1 MIDMVR
7 WSKLPPS
14 RHSGIQLSLPAAET
28 ANWQYCIP
36 PSTGLLRPPPPQA
49 SSGKMRWVAQ
59 KLDTL
64 QVQRAIRP
72 RSRQRR
78 RRRRRRRQSCTS
90 SRISLRQSSQTARS
104 PRAARNCPA
113 EPLQLP
119 RWFTSAGS
127 RLHPGASCGDAEPTL
142 ASICRRGGEANI
154 SLLHHKVDA
163 AERPKDARTHDS
175 QSIGSGV
182 SAEGVETRCWWCA
195 VAEGRQG
202 VSLFG
207 IWWRRG
213 TAPKRRLGRA
223 RNLDDTT
230 NCLSGLLR
238 SSRKGGKTSSKRR
251 KGSSSFIRGLGSGT
265 GGERRVITILKEVEE
280 HRVGRGSI
288 SFVSTVSEEKG

>member
-1 MIDMVR
+1 MAR
-7 WSKLPPS
+7 RSKLPPS
-14 RHSGIQLSLPAAET
+14 RHFGIRLSLPAAET
-28 ANWQYCIP
+28 AIWPYCIP

-49 SSGKMRWVAQ
+49 PSSKMRWVTP
-59 KLDTL
+59 KLDAL

-78 RRRRRRRQSCTS
+78 RHRRRRSQSCTS

-142 ASICRRGGEANI
+142 ASICRRGGEANV
-154 SLLHHKVDA
+154 SLLHHKIDA

-207 IWWRRG
+207 ILVAKRHG
-213 TAPKRRLGRA
+213 AQEAFGASPKLGRH
-223 RNLDDTT
+223 N

-238 SSRKGGKTSSKRR
+238 SSRKGASRNEERDHQHTP
-251 KGSSSFIRGLGSGT
+251 
-265 GGERRVITILKEVEE
+265 GGWEVRE
-280 HRVGRGSI
+280 
-288 SFVSTVSEEKG
+288 

>member
-1 MIDMVR
+1 MVR

-90 SRISLRQSSQTARS
+90 SRISLRQSSPTARS
-104 PRAARNCPA
+104 PRAARNNPA
-113 EPLQLP
+113 GTLQLS

-127 RLHPGASCGDAEPTL
+127 SLHPGASRGDAEPTL

-182 SAEGVETRCWWCA
+182 SAEGVETRCLWCA
-195 VAEGRQG
+195 VAEGRRG

-207 IWWRRG
+207 YLVAKSHG
-213 TAPKRRLGRA
+213 AGQEAFGASPKPGPHK
-223 RNLDDTT
+223 
-230 NCLSGLLR
+230 LSVW
-238 SSRKGGKTSSKRR
+238 KD
-251 KGSSSFIRGLGSGT
+251 
-265 GGERRVITILKEVEE
+265 
-280 HRVGRGSI
+280 HRGRGDLIEIERDHHHS
-288 SFVSTVSEEKG
+288 SGGWEVVQVERGE